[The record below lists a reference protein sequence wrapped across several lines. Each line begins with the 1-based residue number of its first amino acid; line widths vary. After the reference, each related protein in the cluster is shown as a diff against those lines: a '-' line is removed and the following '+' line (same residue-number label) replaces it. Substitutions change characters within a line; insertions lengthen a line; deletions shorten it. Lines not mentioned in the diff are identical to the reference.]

1 MIIVGVD
8 PGFSGAIAH
17 YCTRTKDLDVI
28 DMPVILN
35 SKGKNEIDIHS
46 LLHLL
51 EPEAKD
57 RMAVVEQV
65 ASRPNQSS
73 VATFR
78 FGMGYGALIACVA
91 ANKTPMH
98 LVTPQKWKKHFGLT
112 SDKDTSRQLAMQRF
126 PDYAEKFVRKK
137 DDGRAE
143 AALIALYGAE
153 VLNK

>member
-1 MIIVGVD
+1 MIVVGVD
-8 PGFSGAIAH
+8 CGFSGAIAH

-78 FGMGYGALIACVA
+78 FGMGYGASVLYTHLT
-91 ANKTPMH
+91 TPTTNS
-98 LVTPQKWKKHFGLT
+98 L
-112 SDKDTSRQLAMQRF
+112 
-126 PDYAEKFVRKK
+126 
-137 DDGRAE
+137 
-143 AALIALYGAE
+143 
-153 VLNK
+153 

>member
-1 MIIVGVD
+1 MIVVGVD
-8 PGFSGAIAH
+8 CGFSGAIAH
-17 YCTRTKDLDVI
+17 YCTRTKDLDVV

-35 SKGKNEIDIHS
+35 SKGKTEIDIHS

-112 SDKDTSRQLAMQRF
+112 SDKDTSRQLAIQRWPEHYELF
-126 PDYAEKFVRKK
+126 KLKK
-137 DDGRAE
+137 HDGRAE
-143 AALIALYGAE
+143 ASLIALYGAE

>member
-17 YCTRTKDLDVI
+17 YCTKTKDLDVV
-28 DMPVILN
+28 DMPTILN
-35 SKGKNEIDIHS
+35 SKGKVEIDVHS

-57 RMAVVEQV
+57 RMAVIEQV

-126 PDYAEKFVRKK
+126 PDYADKFVRKK

>member
-17 YCTRTKDLDVI
+17 YCTKTKDLDVV
-28 DMPVILN
+28 DMPTILN
-35 SKGKNEIDIHS
+35 SKGKVEIDVHS

-57 RMAVVEQV
+57 RMAVIEQV
-65 ASRPNQSS
+65 ASRPGQSS

-91 ANKTPMH
+91 ANKTPMYF
-98 LVTPQKWKKHFGLT
+98 VTPNKWKKYFGLS
-112 SDKDTSRQLAMQRF
+112 SDKDTSRQLAIQRW
-126 PDYAEKFVRKK
+126 PDHYEKFKLKK
-137 DDGRAE
+137 HDGRAE
-143 AALIALYGAE
+143 AALICLYGAE

>member
-17 YCTRTKDLDVI
+17 YCTRTKDLDVV
-28 DMPVILN
+28 DMPTILN
-35 SKGKNEIDIHS
+35 NRGKIEIDIHS

-57 RMAVVEQV
+57 RMAVIEQV
-65 ASRPNQSS
+65 ASRPGQSS

-98 LVTPQKWKKHFGLT
+98 L
-112 SDKDTSRQLAMQRF
+112 S
-126 PDYAEKFVRKK
+126 YA
-137 DDGRAE
+137 
-143 AALIALYGAE
+143 
-153 VLNK
+153 

>member
-17 YCTRTKDLDVI
+17 YCTRTKDLDVQ
-28 DMPVILN
+28 DMPTILN
-35 SKGKNEIDIHS
+35 NRGKIEIDIHS
-46 LLHLL
+46 LLHML
-51 EPEAKD
+51 EPESKD
-57 RMAVVEQV
+57 RMAVLEQV
-65 ASRPNQSS
+65 ASRPGQSS

-98 LVTPQKWKKHFGLT
+98 LVTPSKWKKHFNLS
-112 SDKDTSRQLAMQRF
+112 SDKDTSRQLAIQRF
-126 PDYAEKFVRKK
+126 PDHYERFSLKK
-137 DDGRAE
+137 HDGRAE
-143 AALIALYGAE
+143 ASLIALYGAE

>member
-1 MIIVGVD
+1 MIVVGVD
-8 PGFSGAIAH
+8 CGFSGAIAH
-17 YCTRTKDLDVI
+17 YCTRTKDLDVV

-57 RMAVVEQV
+57 RMAVIEQV
-65 ASRPNQSS
+65 ASRPGQSS

-91 ANKTPMH
+91 ANKTPMYF
-98 LVTPQKWKKHFGLT
+98 VTPSKWKKYFGLS
-112 SDKDTSRQLAMQRF
+112 SDKDTSRQLAIQRW
-126 PDYAEKFVRKK
+126 PDHYEKFKLKK
-137 DDGRAE
+137 HDGRAE
-143 AALIALYGAE
+143 AALICLYGAE

>member
-17 YCTRTKDLDVI
+17 YCTKTKDLDVV
-28 DMPVILN
+28 DMPTILN
-35 SKGKNEIDIHS
+35 SKGKVEIDVHS

-57 RMAVVEQV
+57 RMAVIEQV
-65 ASRPNQSS
+65 ASRPGQSS

-78 FGMGYGALIACVA
+78 FGMGYSALIACVA
-91 ANKTPMH
+91 ANKTPMYF
-98 LVTPQKWKKHFGLT
+98 VTPSKWKKYFGLS
-112 SDKDTSRQLAMQRF
+112 SDKDTSRQLAIQRW
-126 PDYAEKFVRKK
+126 PDHYEKFKLKK
-137 DDGRAE
+137 HDGRAE
-143 AALIALYGAE
+143 AALICLYGAE

>member
-17 YCTRTKDLDVI
+17 YCTKTKDLDVI
-28 DMPVILN
+28 DMPTILN
-35 SKGKNEIDIHS
+35 SKGKVEIDIHS

-57 RMAVVEQV
+57 RMAVIEQV

-91 ANKTPMH
+91 ANKTPMYF
-98 LVTPQKWKKHFGLT
+98 VTPNKWKKHFGLT
-112 SDKDTSRQLAMQRF
+112 SDKDTSRQLAIQRW
-126 PDYAEKFVRKK
+126 PDHYEKFKLKK
-137 DDGRAE
+137 HDGRAE
-143 AALIALYGAE
+143 AALICLYGAE

>member
-1 MIIVGVD
+1 MIVVGVD
-8 PGFSGAIAH
+8 CGFSGAIAH
-17 YCTRTKDLDVI
+17 YCTRTKDLNVV

-57 RMAVVEQV
+57 RMAVIEQV
-65 ASRPNQSS
+65 ASRPGQSS

-91 ANKTPMH
+91 ANKTPMYF
-98 LVTPQKWKKHFGLT
+98 VTPSKWKKYFGLS
-112 SDKDTSRQLAMQRF
+112 SDKDTSRQLAIQRW
-126 PDYAEKFVRKK
+126 PDHYEKFKLKK
-137 DDGRAE
+137 HDGRAE
-143 AALIALYGAE
+143 AALICLYGAE

>member
-17 YCTRTKDLDVI
+17 YCTKTKDLDVV
-28 DMPVILN
+28 DMPTILK
-35 SKGKNEIDIHS
+35 SKGKVEIDVHS

-57 RMAVVEQV
+57 RMAVIEQV
-65 ASRPNQSS
+65 ASRPGQSS

-91 ANKTPMH
+91 ANKTPMYF
-98 LVTPQKWKKHFGLT
+98 VTPSKWKKYFGLS
-112 SDKDTSRQLAMQRF
+112 SDKDTSRQLAIQRW
-126 PDYAEKFVRKK
+126 PDHYEKFKLKK
-137 DDGRAE
+137 HDGRAE
-143 AALIALYGAE
+143 AALICLYGAE

>member
-17 YCTRTKDLDVI
+17 YCTKTKDLDVI
-28 DMPVILN
+28 DMPTILN
-35 SKGKNEIDIHS
+35 SKGKVEIDIHS

-57 RMAVVEQV
+57 RMAVIEQV

-91 ANKTPMH
+91 ANKTPMYF
-98 LVTPQKWKKHFGLT
+98 VTPSKWKKYFGLS
-112 SDKDTSRQLAMQRF
+112 SDKDTSRQLAIQRW
-126 PDYAEKFVRKK
+126 PDHYEKFKLKK
-137 DDGRAE
+137 HDGRAE
-143 AALIALYGAE
+143 AALICLYGAE

>member
-1 MIIVGVD
+1 MIVVGVD
-8 PGFSGAIAH
+8 CGFSGAIAH
-17 YCTRTKDLDVI
+17 YCTRTKDLDVV

-35 SKGKNEIDIHS
+35 SKGKTEIDIHS

-112 SDKDTSRQLAMQRF
+112 SDKDTSRQLAIQRWPEHYELF
-126 PDYAEKFVRKK
+126 KLKK
-137 DDGRAE
+137 HDGRAE

>member
-8 PGFSGAIAH
+8 PGFSGAIAQ
-17 YCTRTKDLDVI
+17 YCTKTKDLDVV
-28 DMPVILN
+28 DMPTILN
-35 SKGKNEIDIHS
+35 SKGKVEIDIHS

-57 RMAVVEQV
+57 RMAVIEQV
-65 ASRPNQSS
+65 ASRPGQSS

-91 ANKTPMH
+91 ANKTPMYF
-98 LVTPQKWKKHFGLT
+98 VTPSKWKKYFGLS
-112 SDKDTSRQLAMQRF
+112 SDKDTSRQLAIQRW
-126 PDYAEKFVRKK
+126 PDHYEKFKLKK
-137 DDGRAE
+137 HDGRAE
-143 AALIALYGAE
+143 AALICLYGAE

>member
-1 MIIVGVD
+1 MIVVGVD
-8 PGFSGAIAH
+8 CGFSGAIAH

-112 SDKDTSRQLAMQRF
+112 SDKDTSRQLAIQRWPEHYELF
-126 PDYAEKFVRKK
+126 KLKK
-137 DDGRAE
+137 HDGRAE

>member
-1 MIIVGVD
+1 
-8 PGFSGAIAH
+8 
-17 YCTRTKDLDVI
+17 
-28 DMPVILN
+28 MPVILN

-57 RMAVVEQV
+57 RMAVIEQV

-126 PDYAEKFVRKK
+126 PDYADKFVRKK

>member
-8 PGFSGAIAH
+8 CGFSGAIAH
-17 YCTRTKDLDVI
+17 YCTRTKDLDVV

-35 SKGKNEIDIHS
+35 SKGKTEIDIHS

-112 SDKDTSRQLAMQRF
+112 SDKDNSRQLAIQRWPEHYELF
-126 PDYAEKFVRKK
+126 KLKK
-137 DDGRAE
+137 HDGRAE
-143 AALIALYGAE
+143 ASLIALYGAE

>member
-17 YCTRTKDLDVI
+17 YCTKTKDLDVV
-28 DMPVILN
+28 DMPTILN
-35 SKGKNEIDIHS
+35 SKGKVEIDVYS

-57 RMAVVEQV
+57 RMAVIEQV
-65 ASRPNQSS
+65 ASRPGQSS

-91 ANKTPMH
+91 ANKTPMYF
-98 LVTPQKWKKHFGLT
+98 VTPSKWKKYFGLS
-112 SDKDTSRQLAMQRF
+112 SDKDTSRQLAIQRW
-126 PDYAEKFVRKK
+126 PDHYEKFKLKK
-137 DDGRAE
+137 HDGRAE
-143 AALIALYGAE
+143 AALICLYGAE

>member
-1 MIIVGVD
+1 MIVVGVD
-8 PGFSGAIAH
+8 CGFSGAIAH

-65 ASRPNQSS
+65 VSRPNQSS

>member
-1 MIIVGVD
+1 MIVVGVD
-8 PGFSGAIAH
+8 CGFSGAIAH
-17 YCTRTKDLDVI
+17 YCTRTKDLDVV

-57 RMAVVEQV
+57 RMAVIEQV

-112 SDKDTSRQLAMQRF
+112 SDKDTSRQLAMQRWPEHYELF
-126 PDYAEKFVRKK
+126 KLKK
-137 DDGRAE
+137 HDGRAE